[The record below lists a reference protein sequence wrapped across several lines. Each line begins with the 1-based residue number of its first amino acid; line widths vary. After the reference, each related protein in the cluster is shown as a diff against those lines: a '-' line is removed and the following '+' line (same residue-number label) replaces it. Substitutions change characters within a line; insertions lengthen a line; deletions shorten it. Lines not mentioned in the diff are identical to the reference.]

1 MAGDV
6 QKKKEAILMNIKAI
20 DSESDQHDISAE
32 KWDERHKLE
41 AELMSIYQQEELFW
55 RKRGGEKW
63 LLEGDANTGF
73 FHRVANGR
81 KRKCTITCLEDG
93 DNLIAETDQLK

>member
-1 MAGDV
+1 LRKFLRGWGANVGGEV

-41 AELMSIYQQEELFW
+41 AELMSI
-55 RKRGGEKW
+55 
-63 LLEGDANTGF
+63 
-73 FHRVANGR
+73 
-81 KRKCTITCLEDG
+81 
-93 DNLIAETDQLK
+93 